1 MGTELLKSL
10 IDESVKRAL
19 EKNKLSEEYYKYL
32 NKHTECTK
40 CFDKI
45 TRDNYKKDRSICRKC
60 YSKYMLEYNSNRR
73 GEYNKLDSSNNFD
86 SSNKL
91 DSSRKQD
98 VSSKT
103 DSSNNFDSSNKQEIS
118 RKQDSSNKEDIINK
132 PVRSRKQNSSNKQV
146 KSDNS
151 DKLYGSINI
160 KNIDPDCLMEKFTEL
175 YNNKYESFEE
185 SQPAREHCKEIL
197 AELLRVKAITKRE
210 YNTLYKKYEK

>member
-1 MGTELLKSL
+1 MGAELLKSL

-19 EKNKLSEEYYKYL
+19 EKNKLSEEYYKNL

-73 GEYNKLDSSNNFD
+73 SEYNKLGSSNNFD

-98 VSSKT
+98 VSS
-103 DSSNNFDSSNKQEIS
+103 NFDSSNKQEIS
-118 RKQDSSNKEDIINK
+118 RKQDSSNKEDIIKK

-160 KNIDPDCLMEKFTEL
+160 KNIDPDCLMEKFTEI
-175 YNNKYESFEE
+175 YDKKYENFEQ

-197 AELLRVKAITKRE
+197 AELLRVKTITKRE
-210 YNTLYKKYEK
+210 YNTLYKKCEK